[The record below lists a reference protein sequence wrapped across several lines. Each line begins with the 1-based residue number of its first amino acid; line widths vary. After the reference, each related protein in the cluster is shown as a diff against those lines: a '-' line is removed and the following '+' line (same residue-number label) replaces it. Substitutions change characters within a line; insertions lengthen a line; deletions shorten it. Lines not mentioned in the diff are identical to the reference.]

1 MKALV
6 TGGAGLIGSHIVERL
21 LERGDEVRIIDSLS
35 PPCHVEELV
44 PAWMPSDVEFIQA
57 SVCDKQAMAG
67 ALQGV
72 DVVFHL
78 AAAQGLLPEFS
89 LFWQV
94 NSAGTALLYELI
106 VENALPVRKVVISSS
121 QAVYGEGR
129 YRCPEHGPVYP
140 DARSLGR
147 LDAGEWEHVCSHC
160 GAELEPLPTPEGS
173 VRPATM
179 YAQSKYSQETI
190 GFHLGETHRVP
201 TVCLRYAI
209 TQGPRQ
215 SLHNAYSGVCSL
227 FATRIA
233 NGRRPVIYE
242 DGRQTRD
249 YVSVAD
255 VANANLFVMDH
266 PGADFEVFNVG
277 TGRAVTVLEL
287 VTEIARQLGQSV
299 EPEVV
304 GEFRLGDIR
313 HFSPDVSKLAMLG
326 WRAQD
331 ALETTVQRYVEWF
344 VTQGDVPDRFPEAEA
359 TMRRQGVIR
368 AVNTRGEEA
377 V

>member
-6 TGGAGLIGSHIVERL
+6 TGGAGLIGSHVVDRL
-21 LERGDEVRIIDSLS
+21 LERGYEVCVIDSLS
-35 PPCHVEELV
+35 PPCHVEPDV
-44 PAWMPSDVEFIQA
+44 PSWMPSDVEFIQA
-57 SVCDKQAMAG
+57 SVCDKQALAR

-72 DVVFHL
+72 DAVFHL

-89 LFWQV
+89 RFWQV

-129 YRCPEHGPVYP
+129 YRCPEHGAVYP
-140 DARSLGR
+140 DARPLAQ
-147 LDAGEWEHVCSHC
+147 LEAGEWEHVCSQC
-160 GAELEPLPTPEGS
+160 GAEMEPLATPEDE

-190 GFHLGETHRVP
+190 GFHLGRTYRVP

-215 SLHNAYSGVCSL
+215 SLYNAYSGVCSL

-233 NGRRPVIYE
+233 SGSRPVIYE

-255 VANANLFVMDH
+255 VAEANLFVMDH
-266 PGADFEVFNVG
+266 PEADFEVFNVG
-277 TGRAVTVLEL
+277 TGKAVSVLDL
-287 VTEIARQLGQSV
+287 VAAIARQLGRTV
-299 EPEVV
+299 DPDVV
-304 GEFRLGDIR
+304 GEFRLGDVR
-313 HFSPDVSKLAMLG
+313 HFSPDVSKLATLG
-326 WRAQD
+326 WRARD
-331 ALETTVQRYVEWF
+331 GLDTTVRRYVEWF
-344 VTQGDVPDRFPEAEA
+344 VRQGDVLDRFPEAEA
-359 TMRRQGVIR
+359 AMRRQGVIHPVTTR
-368 AVNTRGEEA
+368 AEEA

>member
-21 LERGDEVRIIDSLS
+21 LERGDEVRVIDSLS
-35 PPCHVEELV
+35 PPCHIEEVV
-44 PAWMPSDVEFIQA
+44 PGWMPSDVEFIQA
-57 SVCDKQAMAG
+57 SICDKQALAG

-72 DVVFHL
+72 DVVYHL

-106 VENALPVRKVVISSS
+106 VEKALPVRKVVISSS

-129 YRCPEHGPVYP
+129 YRCPEHGAVYP
-140 DARSLGR
+140 DARSLAR
-147 LDAGEWEHVCSHC
+147 LDAGEWEHICSRC
-160 GAELEPLPTPEGS
+160 GAELEPLPTPEDS
-173 VRPATM
+173 VRPETM

-190 GFHLGETHRVP
+190 SLHLGQTHNVP

-242 DGRQTRD
+242 DGLQTRD

-255 VANANLFVMDH
+255 VANASLFVMDH
-266 PGADFEVFNVG
+266 PDADFQVFNVG

-287 VTEIARQLGQSV
+287 VTEIARQLGQDV
-299 EPEVV
+299 DPKVV

-313 HFSPDVSKLAMLG
+313 HFSPDVSKLAKLG

-331 ALETTVQRYVEWF
+331 ALETTVRRYVEWF
-344 VTQGDVPDRFPEAEA
+344 ITQGDVPDRFPEAEA

-368 AVNTRGEEA
+368 PVTAKEEKA
-377 V
+377 A